1 MRFKVLTRP
10 IAYNPRAP
18 RNGARAESHR
28 IPMSHP
34 PIVLPD
40 LPISAALPTLRSAL
54 RAAPAAVLEAPPG
67 AGKSTVVPLALLD
80 EPWVRGRRI
89 LMLEPRRLAA
99 RAVAERMAAT
109 LGEPVGATVGH
120 RMRLDTRVGP
130 RTRIEVVTEGVLTRM
145 LQSDPALEGVAA
157 VLFDEFHERS
167 LQADTGLALCLDAR
181 AALGTDLRVVVMSAT
196 LDGAAVAALLTR
208 ATGAEV
214 PVVTAA
220 GRMYPVAVRYVGR
233 AMPSLPAGPGVR
245 SDDEPPERLLAL
257 TVHRA
262 LQECEGDVLAF
273 LPGAGEIRRAL
284 GMLEAMID
292 GQRDGGRDGQR
303 DRSRVTVLP
312 LYGEL
317 SPAEQARALDP
328 DPAGPRRVILA
339 TNIAETSLTLPRVR
353 AVVDSGLVRR
363 AVFDPVT
370 GMSRLETR
378 RISRAAAEQRAGR
391 AGRVA
396 EGVCYR
402 LWSEGAQRSL
412 AAQTPPEILEADL
425 APLALDLAE
434 WGTTDASALPWL
446 DAPPAPMLDSARDL
460 LQRLGAL
467 DDARRITAHGRELA
481 RLPAHPRL
489 AHLLREAARRG
500 ESGTGA
506 RLAALLGERDLLRGR
521 SGRAGE
527 EGDAD
532 VTTRLDVVF
541 GRAGDGGRDAG
552 RDSGL
557 DRGALARLRRSADLF
572 ARQAPDDTRPDA
584 APVGAAGLLAC
595 AYPDRIGR
603 RRDGAAPRYLL
614 ANGRGA
620 AFAHADRLARSEFIV
635 ALDLDDRD
643 REARILLAAAL
654 DRGTLEEVAGGR
666 LRRAVEVEWSAR
678 DEAVIAREVERLDA
692 LIIDEKP
699 LPRVPSDAA
708 LAAMLDGLR
717 QMGLDALPWTDD
729 TRALR
734 ARIGIAER
742 LQLPGTGDWP
752 DFSDAALLAEL
763 DQWLAPWL
771 EGVTRRAHL
780 ARLPLAD
787 ALRLRLGAD
796 RIRRLDEWL
805 PTHLTVPTGSRIR
818 IDYLDDLAPCAAM
831 RMQEVFGLATT
842 PRLAEGR
849 LPVTFKLLS
858 PAQRPLQVTADL
870 ASFWR
875 NAYAEVRKDM
885 RGRYPRHHWPEDP
898 LQAEPV
904 RGVRK
909 R

>member
-1 MRFKVLTRP
+1 
-10 IAYNPRAP
+10 
-18 RNGARAESHR
+18 
-28 IPMSHP
+28 MSHP
-34 PIVLPD
+34 KIVLPD
-40 LPISAALPTLRSAL
+40 LPIGAALPTLRSAL
-54 RAAPAAVLEAPPG
+54 RAWPAAVLEAPPG

-80 EPWVRGRRI
+80 EPWVRGRKI

-109 LGEPVGATVGH
+109 LGETVGATVGH

-208 ATGAEV
+208 ATGAEA

-233 AMPSLPAGPGVR
+233 AMPSLPAGPGAR

-292 GQRDGGRDGQR
+292 GQRDGRRDGQRDGQR

-434 WGTTDASALPWL
+434 RGTADAAALPWL
-446 DAPPAPMLDSARDL
+446 DAPPAPPAKAR
-460 LQRLGAL
+460 
-467 DDARRITAHGRELA
+467 A
-481 RLPAHPRL
+481 RLNR
-489 AHLLREAARRG
+489 
-500 ESGTGA
+500 
-506 RLAALLGERDLLRGR
+506 
-521 SGRAGE
+521 
-527 EGDAD
+527 
-532 VTTRLDVVF
+532 
-541 GRAGDGGRDAG
+541 
-552 RDSGL
+552 
-557 DRGALARLRRSADLF
+557 
-572 ARQAPDDTRPDA
+572 
-584 APVGAAGLLAC
+584 
-595 AYPDRIGR
+595 
-603 RRDGAAPRYLL
+603 
-614 ANGRGA
+614 
-620 AFAHADRLARSEFIV
+620 
-635 ALDLDDRD
+635 
-643 REARILLAAAL
+643 
-654 DRGTLEEVAGGR
+654 
-666 LRRAVEVEWSAR
+666 
-678 DEAVIAREVERLDA
+678 
-692 LIIDEKP
+692 K
-699 LPRVPSDAA
+699 
-708 LAAMLDGLR
+708 
-717 QMGLDALPWTDD
+717 
-729 TRALR
+729 
-734 ARIGIAER
+734 
-742 LQLPGTGDWP
+742 
-752 DFSDAALLAEL
+752 
-763 DQWLAPWL
+763 APW
-771 EGVTRRAHL
+771 EA
-780 ARLPLAD
+780 
-787 ALRLRLGAD
+787 
-796 RIRRLDEWL
+796 
-805 PTHLTVPTGSRIR
+805 
-818 IDYLDDLAPCAAM
+818 
-831 RMQEVFGLATT
+831 
-842 PRLAEGR
+842 
-849 LPVTFKLLS
+849 
-858 PAQRPLQVTADL
+858 
-870 ASFWR
+870 
-875 NAYAEVRKDM
+875 
-885 RGRYPRHHWPEDP
+885 
-898 LQAEPV
+898 
-904 RGVRK
+904 
-909 R
+909 